1 MILQNRRML
10 TPEYLEIDLVHN
22 TIVEELLKDK
32 DYLFNLQE
40 LYSRKYSYLSDYI
53 NDVNVGLYLNDRQYP
68 TIQVFV
74 RNKFG
79 YLKTE
84 LIFNKQGSELINTIT
99 KDGRS

>member
-1 MILQNRRML
+1 MILQNRRGKQL
-10 TPEYLEIDLVHN
+10 EYLEVGKVHDK
-22 TIVEELLKDK
+22 IVEELLLNQ

-53 NDVNVGLYLNDRQYP
+53 NDVNVGLFLNDKLQP
-68 TIQVFV
+68 TIQIFV

-79 YLKTE
+79 YIKTE
-84 LIFNKQGSELINTIT
+84 LIFNKLGTELINTIT